1 MDKAIREAIFK
12 DITAKDYSILGFT
25 LTCSEEFYLSA
36 IKNEEMQTSVL
47 FGASFETA

>member
-25 LTCSEEFYLSA
+25 SEEFYLSA
-36 IKNEEMQTSVL
+36 IKNAEMQTSVL
-47 FGASFETA
+47 FLGFI